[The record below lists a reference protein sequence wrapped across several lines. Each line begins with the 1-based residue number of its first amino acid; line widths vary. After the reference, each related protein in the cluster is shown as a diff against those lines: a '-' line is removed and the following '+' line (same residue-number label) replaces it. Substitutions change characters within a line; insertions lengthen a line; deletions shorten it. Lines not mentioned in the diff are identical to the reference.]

1 MVSFSTTKTLMVI
14 EVFISFGKLWSSM
27 PRPKKKGP
35 KAIKRSV
42 SIDPEIYDWVNKKI
56 KKKRFSTL
64 SHAINE
70 ALLHFK
76 EDMED

>member
-1 MVSFSTTKTLMVI
+1 MV
-14 EVFISFGKLWSSM
+14 
-27 PRPKKKGP
+27 RPKKEEP
-35 KAIKRSV
+35 LAVKRSV
-42 SIDPEIYDWVNKKI
+42 SIDPKPFDWVNSNI

-76 EDMED
+76 EKMDK